1 MERFKA
7 LLSSG
12 KNKGK
17 YKAVSRSSCD
27 NDEPREAFAEDEIVS
42 LRRTIWYLGASLAI
56 VSSALF
62 LTLAYIAANGS
73 HNYIKDHGSVQ
84 RIGSDP
90 NGFVPPEIGEP
101 PRWTFLADPSSPYYI
116 EEDTFYD
123 INKTIATVTRIKSI
137 HNSSNVLVNGNYADW
152 VHPDGNVTKLP
163 PYYSTVS
170 NRQTYIIRGFHQ
182 MHCLLSITEEYGFRY
197 HNMSSQWS
205 PKHVAH
211 CLNAIREAIMCLADA
226 TPMSYVN
233 GFAVGHVTDDQQFM
247 CRDWTALRRWANEPE
262 RGIRY
267 KNLSPPGSK
276 LDKNTEI
283 IPFPQLSE
291 EEKSGLA

>member
-1 MERFKA
+1 
-7 LLSSG
+7 
-12 KNKGK
+12 
-17 YKAVSRSSCD
+17 
-27 NDEPREAFAEDEIVS
+27 
-42 LRRTIWYLGASLAI
+42 
-56 VSSALF
+56 
-62 LTLAYIAANGS
+62 
-73 HNYIKDHGSVQ
+73 
-84 RIGSDP
+84 
-90 NGFVPPEIGEP
+90 
-101 PRWTFLADPSSPYYI
+101 
-116 EEDTFYD
+116 
-123 INKTIATVTRIKSI
+123 
-137 HNSSNVLVNGNYADW
+137 
-152 VHPDGNVTKLP
+152 
-163 PYYSTVS
+163 
-170 NRQTYIIRGFHQ
+170 
-182 MHCLLSITEEYGFRY
+182 
-197 HNMSSQWS
+197 MSSQWS

-276 LDKNTEI
+276 FDKNTEI